1 MGLLFTPCSQK
12 PGIIW
17 LPVSGE
23 IFPVQHMKMPFTVLL
38 TLYHLQSE
46 IEWNYSLQT
55 SCCDLDSVFLFTL
68 QQQAAL
74 ETKINPSCG
83 VSFITL

>member
-1 MGLLFTPCSQK
+1 MGKLQSQAERKYFLCNWGKLMGLLFTPCSQK

-23 IFPVQHMKMPFTVLL
+23 IFPVQHMKMPFTVLF

-46 IEWNYSLQT
+46 IEWNYRLQT

-68 QQQAAL
+68 
-74 ETKINPSCG
+74 
-83 VSFITL
+83 